1 MEKLQVL
8 VVTMK
13 QSDFS
18 KIKEMN
24 LSTAAVIANQADDT
38 RYDETQISGYTVK
51 MITTTTRGVGI
62 NRNIALSYAD
72 GDILLLADDDVKYK
86 DSYSN
91 LVLDAF
97 RKVPET
103 DALIFIDI
111 IGLDKAGRK
120 NTAIKRVRYFN
131 ALNYG
136 AVRIAVKRKRLIVNN
151 INFTTCFGGGTI
163 YSADEDSMYIWDML
177 KKGLKIYTYPL
188 TIAEVNQTTSTWFNG
203 FHKKY
208 FYDKGALFSALIGK
222 PMAYILC
229 LQDLVRH
236 SSVYSGSE
244 FKFKQRFSE
253 MKKGVCGYKDLSPYV
268 EDCQYEKNKVGGV
281 ILYFKSLSAALL
293 TSKME
298 GVKAA

>member
-8 VVTMK
+8 VATMK

-38 RYDETQISGYTVK
+38 RYDETQISGHTIK

-97 RKVPET
+97 RKVPEA
-103 DALIFIDI
+103 DALIFNIDI

-120 NTAIKRVRYFN
+120 NTAIKRQLWCKERSRPSGIRPFLDFFKHIRVQLTGIPLCQLQHGTE
-131 ALNYG
+131 ALD
-136 AVRIAVKRKRLIVNN
+136 N
-151 INFTTCFGGGTI
+151 IQSGNRNRHAALRAMLEMAGKTAAPEIEHIRGTPFG
-163 YSADEDSMYIWDML
+163 L
-177 KKGLKIYTYPL
+177 
-188 TIAEVNQTTSTWFNG
+188 
-203 FHKKY
+203 
-208 FYDKGALFSALIGK
+208 
-222 PMAYILC
+222 
-229 LQDLVRH
+229 LQQ
-236 SSVYSGSE
+236 SVY
-244 FKFKQRFSE
+244 
-253 MKKGVCGYKDLSPYV
+253 
-268 EDCQYEKNKVGGV
+268 
-281 ILYFKSLSAALL
+281 I
-293 TSKME
+293 
-298 GVKAA
+298 